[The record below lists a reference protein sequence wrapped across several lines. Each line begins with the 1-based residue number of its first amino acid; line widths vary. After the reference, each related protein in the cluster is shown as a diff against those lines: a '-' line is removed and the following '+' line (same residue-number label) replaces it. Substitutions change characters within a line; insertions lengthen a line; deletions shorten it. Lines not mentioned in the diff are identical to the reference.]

1 MWRETEVIGL
11 KCAPRVTTREA
22 QNLCAKRITGLEP
35 DPPHIEPSST
45 SPPPRLMPPPPPPPS
60 ALRPRPHPP
69 TCATPS
75 GYTPVDSSLPS
86 FVTATGAGQL
96 RRCGEAEV
104 NVVSLSRTRSRGENR
119 AFPMILW
126 VRRRQ
131 ARDES
136 VFLAP
141 LPSQGHR
148 ATTTLARSTSPWP
161 SKPMSTG
168 ELPTTAPSTASA

>member
-1 MWRETEVIGL
+1 GR
-11 KCAPRVTTREA
+11 PTRPA
-22 QNLCAKRITGLEP
+22 AAAAAATPIC
-35 DPPHIEPSST
+35 
-45 SPPPRLMPPPPPPPS
+45 PPPS
-60 ALRPRPHPP
+60 TSSTNLCNPIGVHARRLIVAFLRHRHR
-69 TCATPS
+69 
-75 GYTPVDSSLPS
+75 
-86 FVTATGAGQL
+86 AGQL
-96 RRCGEAEV
+96 HRCGEAEV

-126 VRRRQ
+126 ARRRQ